1 MRGTEYA
8 ARPNDSAYP
17 DIQHSWLQ
25 QQSLF
30 FQQAPAKK
38 VNISIFNHHMIS
50 KLFARELYSK
60 HHFAHSVLNI
70 YTQNKHFYSS
80 KHKFPTEAV
89 AHMYMHFTVCVT
101 VPRGL
106 AAKQPTWFL
115 RLATMADTNS
125 PNFHMLPPL
134 VLWVNNDGR
143 LCLFQCAL
151 LALTTCS

>member
-1 MRGTEYA
+1 MYQAVIKVQECKSQATKSIGQKLASSKYSFLTHLTLTAEEMRGTEYA
-8 ARPNDSAYP
+8 ARPND

-80 KHKFPTEAV
+80 KHRFPTEPRSPYVHAL
-89 AHMYMHFTVCVT
+89 YIVCHCAQRFSCQTTNV
-101 VPRGL
+101 VPT
-106 AAKQPTWFL
+106 PT
-115 RLATMADTNS
+115 
-125 PNFHMLPPL
+125 HH
-134 VLWVNNDGR
+134 G
-143 LCLFQCAL
+143 
-151 LALTTCS
+151 